1 MTLTASSN
9 WINLLIIISILCAP
23 FKYDQCRLFRYQ
35 LSRFIRI
42 RYVWAVIETASMD
55 AVETFDPLRSRPNTP
70 VKVVWYDF
78 LLDDGLLERHLS
90 QENPD
95 PPALHLAAEFVHQ
108 YQVGLL

>member
-1 MTLTASSN
+1 
-9 WINLLIIISILCAP
+9 
-23 FKYDQCRLFRYQ
+23 
-35 LSRFIRI
+35 
-42 RYVWAVIETASMD
+42 MD

-95 PPALHLAAEFVHQ
+95 PPALHLAAEFVYQ
-108 YQVGLL
+108 YQVGKTGLRCRRRPDICKYIFQDLFMRHCPDIKLIPFNLTPHKP

>member
-1 MTLTASSN
+1 MWGVIGTA
-9 WINLLIIISILCAP
+9 
-23 FKYDQCRLFRYQ
+23 R
-35 LSRFIRI
+35 
-42 RYVWAVIETASMD
+42 MD

-95 PPALHLAAEFVHQ
+95 PPALHLAAEFVYQ
-108 YQVGLL
+108 YQVGKLNCRVAETGAHLAHCASEL